1 MATRLATSCFVRNRI
16 GNAVSEH
23 AVKIVLNG
31 QAQQLPAPVTVA
43 QLLATLQMPQ
53 RGVAVE
59 INQQIVPRSLHEQ
72 HLLRDGDQ
80 LEIVSLVGGG

>member
-1 MATRLATSCFVRNRI
+1 MSE
-16 GNAVSEH
+16 NAVSSK

>member
-1 MATRLATSCFVRNRI
+1 M
-16 GNAVSEH
+16 SEN

>member
-1 MATRLATSCFVRNRI
+1 M
-16 GNAVSEH
+16 SEN

-31 QAQQLPAPVTVA
+31 QAQQLPAPLTVA

>member
-1 MATRLATSCFVRNRI
+1 MSE
-16 GNAVSEH
+16 NAESEN

-31 QAQQLPAPVTVA
+31 QAQQLPAPLTVA